1 MAIKFLFDN
10 KLNYMA
16 KKTKILI
23 FLAAVFLTLAL
34 YLILTS
40 ESIQKNQVINQLT
53 KDKNITQLEENYQA
67 KSREIFKAYEQLIQ
81 ADNFSPENII
91 EHKNRLLDLRVPAK
105 YKELHLNLVWALTK
119 MENYLNQKD
128 AKEKT
133 ASLEMTNQLK
143 ADYSWLNN

>member
-53 KDKNITQLEENYQA
+53 KDKKITQLEENYQA

-105 YKELHLNLVWALTK
+105 YKELHLNLVLALTK